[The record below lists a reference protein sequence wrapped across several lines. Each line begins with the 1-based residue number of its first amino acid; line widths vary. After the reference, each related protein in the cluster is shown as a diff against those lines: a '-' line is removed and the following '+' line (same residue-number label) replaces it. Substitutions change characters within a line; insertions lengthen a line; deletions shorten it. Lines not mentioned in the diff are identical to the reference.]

1 MDNIYIYHGSL
12 DGWYRAQLSNVPKPS
27 TKNNNNELYIMTLVV
42 FMMSEIR
49 YWSRRC
55 ADLAWHRMAIAI
67 MPMALIVCVCVR
79 VCSNVFFLASHIHGV
94 MSQVW
99 NVPMFGVVN
108 ACIPIVKLKNLV
120 IKTTIMSGGKCQYE
134 WYNFHSIE
142 TALEIKINSMWCV
155 AIEMITNKT
164 ARKNEQEM
172 GQKSSA
178 NYFRGLHCKWY
189 AIYTRKRFY
198 LWLKWWRLGEVC
210 KEREKA
216 MGDRMCDSSNG
227 HGAYFLTHRT
237 AKPSNNLIFYQY
249 LLNSLSRLSD

>member
-49 YWSRRC
+49 YWSRLC

-134 WYNFHSIE
+134 WYNFHFIK
-142 TALEIKINSMWCV
+142 TALEIRDQQHVMCRNW
-155 AIEMITNKT
+155 ND
-164 ARKNEQEM
+164 NEQDGE
-172 GQKSSA
+172 K
-178 NYFRGLHCKWY
+178 KW
-189 AIYTRKRFY
+189 ARDGTKKFSE
-198 LWLKWWRLGEVC
+198 LFSWFAL
-210 KEREKA
+210 
-216 MGDRMCDSSNG
+216 
-227 HGAYFLTHRT
+227 
-237 AKPSNNLIFYQY
+237 
-249 LLNSLSRLSD
+249 